1 MSEARDKSI
10 AVVNKCAQHKM
21 LDKLITQIQKDLLRA
36 GVVHNFFNLSEE
48 NLFDALKSI
57 LNMLITDKR
66 DSLYAF
72 LYAVD
77 VSEASIRAIVEHNAM
92 IEVEQLTYLILKREY
107 MKIAYRE
114 GLL

>member
-21 LDKLITQIQKDLLRA
+21 LDKLIAQIQKDLLRA
-36 GVVHNFFNLSEE
+36 GVIHDIVNLSED

-77 VSEASIRAIVEHNAM
+77 VSETSMSIVEHNAM

-107 MKIAYRE
+107 IKIVYRE

>member
-10 AVVNKCAQHKM
+10 AVVNESVQNSV

-77 VSEASIRAIVEHNAM
+77 VSETSIRAIVEHNAM

>member
-21 LDKLITQIQKDLLRA
+21 LDKLTAQIQKDLLRA
-36 GVVHNFFNLSEE
+36 GVIHDIVNLSED

-57 LNMLITDKR
+57 LNRLITDKR

-77 VSEASIRAIVEHNAM
+77 VSETSIRSIVEHNAM

-107 MKIAYRE
+107 IKIVYRE

>member
-10 AVVNKCAQHKM
+10 AVVNESVQNSV

-77 VSEASIRAIVEHNAM
+77 VSETSMSIVEHNAM
-92 IEVEQLTYLILKREY
+92 IEAEQLTYLILKREY
-107 MKIAYRE
+107 IKIVYRE

>member
-10 AVVNKCAQHKM
+10 AVVNESVQNSV

>member
-10 AVVNKCAQHKM
+10 AVVNESVQNSV

-57 LNMLITDKR
+57 LNRLITDKR